1 MLERLS
7 QWYQRH
13 FSDPQVVILAMFLL
27 LGLVAVMMFGR
38 MLTPVVASLIIAY
51 LLEGGVQRLGRFGLP
66 RLVSVIS
73 VFTAFM
79 AALFF
84 ILFGVVPMLTRQV
97 AVMVQQLPG
106 YISDA
111 QDWLATLPERYPQI
125 VAPAQ
130 PEPDIV
136 ADRELGTLLHDVC
149 DRIEEEGADG
159 EFVSTIADSVAAAGT
174 DVEEPSRTAFH
185 EMVQG
190 LCDFLRPIRGLDES
204 AVALPATAV
213 ENGSR
218 LADEGEHQMALISE
232 EQLSRMLDNLGAELV
247 NYGAT
252 LVSLSGVMGVVALLI
267 FLVLMPVLVFFFLK
281 DKEVLSNWVRSYLP
295 RDRALVASVW
305 QEVDAQIGNYVRG
318 KVLEILIVWV
328 VTYAVFFWLGLP
340 FAMLLSMLVGFS
352 VIIPYIG
359 AAVVTIPVALVAL
372 VTFGAS
378 ANFWYVMIAYAII
391 QALDGNVLV
400 PVLFS
405 EVVNLHPVAIIIA
418 VLVFGGIWGFWGVF
432 FAIPLATLV
441 NAVLRAWPRARRDEE
456 AAQSDVGA
464 AG

>member
-1 MLERLS
+1 MLERIS

-13 FSDPQVVILAMFLL
+13 FSDPQVVILALFLV
-27 LGLVAVMMFGR
+27 LGVVAVMMFGR

-51 LLEGGVQRLGRFGLP
+51 LLEGGVQRLQRVGLP
-66 RLVSVIS
+66 RLASVIS
-73 VFTAFM
+73 VFMAFL

-84 ILFGVVPMLTRQV
+84 LIFGVLPMLTRQL
-97 AVMVQQLPG
+97 AVIVQQLPG

-125 VAPAQ
+125 VAPADPGNGEAQ
-130 PEPDIV
+130 
-136 ADRELGTLLHDVC
+136 DVQVN
-149 DRIEEEGADG
+149 DQLPGAD
-159 EFVSTIADSVAAAGT
+159 EA
-174 DVEEPSRTAFH
+174 
-185 EMVQG
+185 
-190 LCDFLRPIRGLDES
+190 
-204 AVALPATAV
+204 
-213 ENGSR
+213 
-218 LADEGEHQMALISE
+218 EHQLALISE
-232 EQLSRMLDNLGAELV
+232 EQLSRMLDNLGTELV

-252 LVSLSGVMGVVALLI
+252 LVSLSGVMGVVSLLI

-281 DKEVLSNWVRSYLP
+281 DKDVLTSWIRSYLP

-328 VTYAVFFWLGLP
+328 VTYAVFTFLNLP
-340 FAMLLSMLVGFS
+340 FAMLLSMLVGLS

-359 AAVVTIPVALVAL
+359 AAVVTLPVALVAL
-372 VTFGAS
+372 VTFGLTAS
-378 ANFWYVMIAYAII
+378 FWYIMIAYAII

-400 PVLFS
+400 PILFS

-441 NAVLRAWPRARRDEE
+441 NAVLRAWPRARRDDEPAVAD
-456 AAQSDVGA
+456 AATPQ
-464 AG
+464 

>member
-1 MLERLS
+1 MLERIS

-13 FSDPQVVILAMFLL
+13 FSDPQVVILALFLV
-27 LGLVAVMMFGR
+27 LGLVTVMMFGR

-51 LLEGGVQRLGRFGLP
+51 LLEGGVQRLERFGLP

-73 VFTAFM
+73 VFAAFM
-79 AALFF
+79 AALLFL
-84 ILFGVVPMLTRQV
+84 IFGVLPMLTRQL
-97 AVMVQQLPG
+97 AVIVQQLPS
-106 YISDA
+106 YIAEA
-111 QDWLATLPERYPQI
+111 QDWLATLPERYPQL
-125 VAPAQ
+125 VAPAEATGGETATVVEDNEGQ
-130 PEPDIV
+130 LLAADE
-136 ADRELGTLLHDVC
+136 ADRQL
-149 DRIEEEGADG
+149 
-159 EFVSTIADSVAAAGT
+159 
-174 DVEEPSRTAFH
+174 
-185 EMVQG
+185 
-190 LCDFLRPIRGLDES
+190 
-204 AVALPATAV
+204 
-213 ENGSR
+213 
-218 LADEGEHQMALISE
+218 ALISE

-281 DKEVLSNWVRSYLP
+281 DKEVLTDWVRSYLP

-328 VTYAVFFWLGLP
+328 VTYAVFTLLNLP

-372 VTFGAS
+372 VTFGVTAS
-378 ANFWYVMIAYAII
+378 FWYVIIAYAII

-400 PVLFS
+400 PILFS

-441 NAVLRAWPRARRDEE
+441 NAVLRAWPRARRDEDT
-456 AAQSDVGA
+456 AQHDAST

>member
-1 MLERLS
+1 MFERFS

-13 FSDPQVVILAMFLL
+13 FSDPQVVILALFLV
-27 LGLVAVMMFGR
+27 LGLVAVMTFGR

-51 LLEGGVQRLGRFGLP
+51 LLEGGVQRLERVGLP

-84 ILFGVVPMLTRQV
+84 LIFGVLPMLTRQL
-97 AVMVQQLPG
+97 AVIVQQLPG
-106 YISDA
+106 YVADA

-125 VAPAQ
+125 VAPAD
-130 PEPDIV
+130 PDNNGVPAMVEDGEGGFIAAEE
-136 ADRELGTLLHDVC
+136 ADRQL
-149 DRIEEEGADG
+149 
-159 EFVSTIADSVAAAGT
+159 
-174 DVEEPSRTAFH
+174 
-185 EMVQG
+185 
-190 LCDFLRPIRGLDES
+190 
-204 AVALPATAV
+204 
-213 ENGSR
+213 
-218 LADEGEHQMALISE
+218 ALISE

-252 LVSLSGVMGVVALLI
+252 LVSLSGVMGAVSLLI

-281 DKEVLSNWVRSYLP
+281 DKDVLVGWIRSYLP
-295 RDRALVASVW
+295 RDRALVARVW

-328 VTYAVFFWLGLP
+328 VTYSVFTLLGLP

-359 AAVVTIPVALVAL
+359 AAVVTLPVALVAL
-372 VTFGAS
+372 VTFGLTAS
-378 ANFWYVMIAYAII
+378 FWYVMIAYAII

-400 PVLFS
+400 PILFS

-441 NAVLRAWPRARRDEE
+441 NAVLRAWPRARADDDSEPV
-456 AAQSDVGA
+456 DVASGA
-464 AG
+464 